1 MNHCTFALAFSFLA
15 AMALVGCSSASYAVQ
30 EKLLGRQKRD
40 ILVAR
45 VEDAREEQLEAKEQF
60 LSTFEQF
67 KQLTGFDGGEL
78 EKRYQRLADE
88 YDECEDSAESVRER
102 VASIEKVASDLFS
115 EWERENQE
123 ISNAGDRRA
132 SADLL
137 DDTKDRYKQLITAMK
152 KASKGMDPVLRAFKD
167 KVLLLKHNLNAQAIA
182 SLSNQV
188 VSIQGDVDRLVET
201 MQKSI
206 AEADAFIGSMRPNG

>member
-1 MNHCTFALAFSFLA
+1 MNQRTFVLALFLLA
-15 AMALVGCSSASYAVQ
+15 SPALVGCSSANYAMQ
-30 EKLLGRQKRD
+30 EKLFGRQKRD

-60 LSTFEQF
+60 VSTFDQF
-67 KQLTGFDGGEL
+67 KALTGFDGGEL
-78 EKRYQRLADE
+78 EKRYKRLQDE
-88 YDECEDSAESVRER
+88 YDECEDSAESVREK

-115 EWERENQE
+115 EWEKENQE
-123 ISNAGDRRA
+123 ISNADDRRA

-137 DDTKDRYKQLITAMK
+137 DGTKDRYKQLIGAMK
-152 KASKGMDPVLRAFKD
+152 KASSGMDPVLRAFKD